1 MRLTLQHIIGALIG
15 GAVSGLFF
23 YALGIHEGKQQGLV
37 SSLETSVKTLR
48 DKGKIYAQISNTD
61 AADLCGD
68 YGLPNHEQAECVR
81 RVRAASAK
89 P

>member
-1 MRLTLQHIIGALIG
+1 MRLTLQHITGAVIG

-23 YALGIHEGKQQGLV
+23 YGLGIHEGKQLGLV
-37 SSLETSVKTLR
+37 SSLETFVTLPC

-61 AADLCGD
+61 AANRCGD
-68 YGLPNHEQAECVR
+68 YALPSHEQAVCVR
-81 RVRAASAK
+81 RIRAASTK